1 MFWVYEATLT
11 PQKNLRSPPS
21 RSRAW
26 QIPPWQTGDHPIKLA
41 FSKGKVKVEKSLK
54 FVCFWLGKICF
65 VEVESMKVFKFLP
78 QKNWRWIKV
87 SILKFWVSSFK
98 SVFFP
103 LLKHFYPILMG
114 IFVTII
120 PWGSRSSYIPRFW
133 GSRTNEKNQQNAKC
147 HWEKLV
153 CSNEFMIIECL
164 WMSNIIWIS
173 LLIYIYHDVDT
184 CDIIAC
190 KI

>member
-1 MFWVYEATLT
+1 MKPHWHHKKISGVPLLGPGRGKFHLGKQEIIPSNWLS
-11 PQKNLRSPPS
+11 LR
-21 RSRAW
+21 
-26 QIPPWQTGDHPIKLA
+26 
-41 FSKGKVKVEKSLK
+41 GKVKVDKSLK

-133 GSRTNEKNQQNAKC
+133 GSRTNEKKPTKC
-147 HWEKLV
+147 Q
-153 CSNEFMIIECL
+153 
-164 WMSNIIWIS
+164 MSLRKTS
-173 LLIYIYHDVDT
+173 L
-184 CDIIAC
+184 
-190 KI
+190 

>member
-98 SVFFP
+98 SVFSP
-103 LLKHFYPILMG
+103 VEALLSNWAFLSPSFRGDPGQHHISPDFGGQKN
-114 IFVTII
+114 
-120 PWGSRSSYIPRFW
+120 
-133 GSRTNEKNQQNAKC
+133 NEKKTTKC
-147 HWEKLV
+147 Q
-153 CSNEFMIIECL
+153 
-164 WMSNIIWIS
+164 MSLRKTN
-173 LLIYIYHDVDT
+173 L
-184 CDIIAC
+184 
-190 KI
+190 

>member
-1 MFWVYEATLT
+1 MKPHWHHKKISGVPLLGPGRGKFHLGKQEIIPSNWLSLREKWKW
-11 PQKNLRSPPS
+11 KNHWNLCVFDWEKYVLLKLK
-21 RSRAW
+21 AW
-26 QIPPWQTGDHPIKLA
+26 
-41 FSKGKVKVEKSLK
+41 KSLS
-54 FVCFWLGKICF
+54 FC
-65 VEVESMKVFKFLP
+65 P

-133 GSRTNEKNQQNAKC
+133 GSRTNEKKPTKC
-147 HWEKLV
+147 Q
-153 CSNEFMIIECL
+153 
-164 WMSNIIWIS
+164 MSLRKTS
-173 LLIYIYHDVDT
+173 L
-184 CDIIAC
+184 
-190 KI
+190 